1 MHGYAYCRYP
11 FSPLLIVTE
20 AWKGAPKD
28 KQSLFSSLK
37 TAPPP
42 PPPWPKKKKLFN
54 KAAIPQVSCNTKNSS
69 VFLLLYE
76 QTGNDGFAPD
86 VPIRRK

>member
-11 FSPLLIVTE
+11 FSPLLMVTE

-42 PPPWPKKKKLFN
+42 AKKKPFN

>member
-1 MHGYAYCRYP
+1 MHGFAYCRYP

-37 TAPPP
+37 TAPPSTA
-42 PPPWPKKKKLFN
+42 KKINLFN

-76 QTGNDGFAPD
+76 QTGHDGFAPD